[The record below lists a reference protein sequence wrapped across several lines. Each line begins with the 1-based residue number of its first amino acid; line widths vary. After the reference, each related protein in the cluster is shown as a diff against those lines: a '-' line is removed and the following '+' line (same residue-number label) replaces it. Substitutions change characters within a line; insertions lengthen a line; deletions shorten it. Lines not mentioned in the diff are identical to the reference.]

1 MKEYN
6 TRFAIMEITP
16 EGMEFIKDGKQVALY
31 TMREAKKI
39 VDQRKATTN
48 NSYSLVPHVG

>member
-16 EGMEFIKDGKQVALY
+16 DGVEFIKDGKQVALY